1 MATNYGYVKRDP
13 EDRINWADV
22 GTSVSNRLKD
32 EIERRDTLKQS
43 IKEESSKFD
52 EEIFTL
58 PQTDNDLLKTEALN
72 FANIVSQQRLSQD
85 RRLQDGSL
93 NLRDYTVE
101 RQNLGNTQQLMSKF
115 TKDKVQ
121 YDAEFAKQFN
131 AGNLSMQ
138 SASDRAKNEEYS
150 NLTQYGLQVDEFGNG
165 FMARKDG
172 EGGFDSNDTLGLRSM
187 VNNNAR
193 LIAMP
198 DVKKI
203 IESGV
208 GFAAKEFKL
217 ANVDGLSSVDDAWQN
232 KNFQNSIGDYL
243 KAQLVNPDA
252 TSAILGTYL
261 TGYEYEYL
269 DGTIGGKNNPK
280 GTGGNNIPLRRNSR
294 GVWEFDQDSEQ
305 GEILKKV
312 VSDKLLEQVRGKMDR
327 KETDFSVSDKISK
340 NTNYKESR
348 AENESIIQTGKIF
361 NGNEQEIKD
370 ALVYFE
376 GKNAVK
382 YNLLSTDGS
391 TLTLSSTDKNG
402 NITEFTLDRSKGMTP
417 TSFLTQA
424 STQFGGFDLGNA
436 KNSKAFKSWAV
447 DNQGVMSTPSL
458 VSDEISFG
466 AQTRT
471 TPKFEDTLQNRTIL
485 GDDEKLEGAINK
497 FKKEFKSDKTS
508 AIENEFINFGFSDSS
523 VELIEPAEGSYGVDY
538 IKINIPGT
546 TSMPLLISNNTPE
559 AQVVK
564 LINKLENNKKQN
576 KPPMTQN
583 EVNKLV
589 NGTNIMKT
597 VYGKTLGIDSK
608 ELEEQWNGGDGVP
621 STSSSTSSNTN
632 TSINGANYN
641 TNK

>member
-58 PQTDNDLLKTEALN
+58 PETDNDLLKTEALN

-172 EGGFDSNDTLGLRSM
+172 QGGFDSNDTLGLRSM

-280 GTGGNNIPLRRNSR
+280 GT
-294 GVWEFDQDSEQ
+294 
-305 GEILKKV
+305 
-312 VSDKLLEQVRGKMDR
+312 
-327 KETDFSVSDKISK
+327 VSDKISK

-546 TSMPLLISNNTPE
+546 TSMPLLISDNTPE

>member
-1 MATNYGYVKRDP
+1 
-13 EDRINWADV
+13 
-22 GTSVSNRLKD
+22 
-32 EIERRDTLKQS
+32 
-43 IKEESSKFD
+43 
-52 EEIFTL
+52 
-58 PQTDNDLLKTEALN
+58 
-72 FANIVSQQRLSQD
+72 
-85 RRLQDGSL
+85 
-93 NLRDYTVE
+93 
-101 RQNLGNTQQLMSKF
+101 
-115 TKDKVQ
+115 
-121 YDAEFAKQFN
+121 
-131 AGNLSMQ
+131 
-138 SASDRAKNEEYS
+138 
-150 NLTQYGLQVDEFGNG
+150 
-165 FMARKDG
+165 
-172 EGGFDSNDTLGLRSM
+172 
-187 VNNNAR
+187 
-193 LIAMP
+193 
-198 DVKKI
+198 
-203 IESGV
+203 
-208 GFAAKEFKL
+208 
-217 ANVDGLSSVDDAWQN
+217 
-232 KNFQNSIGDYL
+232 
-243 KAQLVNPDA
+243 
-252 TSAILGTYL
+252 
-261 TGYEYEYL
+261 
-269 DGTIGGKNNPK
+269 
-280 GTGGNNIPLRRNSR
+280 
-294 GVWEFDQDSEQ
+294 
-305 GEILKKV
+305 
-312 VSDKLLEQVRGKMDR
+312 MDR

-546 TSMPLLISNNTPE
+546 TSMPLLISNNTTKD
-559 AQVVK
+559 QVVK

-641 TNK
+641 TNE

>member
-1 MATNYGYVKRDP
+1 
-13 EDRINWADV
+13 
-22 GTSVSNRLKD
+22 
-32 EIERRDTLKQS
+32 
-43 IKEESSKFD
+43 
-52 EEIFTL
+52 
-58 PQTDNDLLKTEALN
+58 
-72 FANIVSQQRLSQD
+72 
-85 RRLQDGSL
+85 
-93 NLRDYTVE
+93 
-101 RQNLGNTQQLMSKF
+101 
-115 TKDKVQ
+115 
-121 YDAEFAKQFN
+121 
-131 AGNLSMQ
+131 
-138 SASDRAKNEEYS
+138 
-150 NLTQYGLQVDEFGNG
+150 
-165 FMARKDG
+165 
-172 EGGFDSNDTLGLRSM
+172 
-187 VNNNAR
+187 
-193 LIAMP
+193 MP

-305 GEILKKV
+305 GKILKKV

-466 AQTRT
+466 GQTRT